1 MRLYHA
7 AGVYVGTQADAKR
20 LDKDFTQVE
29 VPTDKDGLMAFLNRA
44 KIAPQNAVGAP
55 PVVTAPSPS
64 VELTALLK
72 WVQELHDSGDA
83 GNLGVDSDP
92 VILAARKAVETAPG
106 KTFEYEGQLGIED
119 ADDISDLLG
128 GEPDAAPAPPVPPPM
143 TAARVVSQIDTPGI
157 EQIVEVIATSKGQSL
172 RRLAGAVAV
181 RFAELGK

>member
-55 PVVTAPSPS
+55 PVVTAP
-64 VELTALLK
+64 
-72 WVQELHDSGDA
+72 
-83 GNLGVDSDP
+83 
-92 VILAARKAVETAPG
+92 G
-106 KTFEYEGQLGIED
+106 KTFEYEGQLGVED

-128 GEPDAAPAPPVPPPM
+128 GEPTHQPATIRTGLPSEAFQPAPT
-143 TAARVVSQIDTPGI
+143 TAERVVSQIDTPGI

-172 RRLAGAVAV
+172 RRFAGAVAV

>member
-55 PVVTAPSPS
+55 PVVTAP
-64 VELTALLK
+64 LT
-72 WVQELHDSGDA
+72 
-83 GNLGVDSDP
+83 
-92 VILAARKAVETAPG
+92 
-106 KTFEYEGQLGIED
+106 ED
-119 ADDISDLLG
+119 EADDICDLLG
-128 GEPDAAPAPPVPPPM
+128 LEPEVVKAHNEIMDDLTWAEAPAPM

-172 RRLAGAVAV
+172 RRFAGAVAV